1 VAIYLAEEEEIRLL
15 ALELEEEAERQSTKE
30 ADEQQALN
38 KRSERQSVKEEE
50 IEIEILSIS
59 QQPLTDIK
67 EINIIIE
74 GKEEI
79 EKEELIASNA
89 QEELEIV
96 ALGDEECFDE
106 EKNVV
111 EDIPERNLASEE
123 EITESAIEVAVASEK
138 LRREEES
145 VKSMAAFLEMQKKE
159 NNRSL
164 EILHGED
171 YHREKLIVE
180 ESEQLNETTRLTA
193 LALKQIERRDEEIQ
207 IQLKKEELDN
217 LLLEKEN
224 LEILK
229 KKNDEEKKIRSRKR
243 MEDKTKEDK
252 RLEKEEEKALA
263 AVGNIYAIYIH
274 MYIDLNVYIFIY
286 IHIYIYLYVCI

>member
-1 VAIYLAEEEEIRLL
+1 MAIYLAEEEEIRLL

-30 ADEQQALN
+30 ANEQQALN
-38 KRSERQSVKEEE
+38 LLIERQSVKEEE
-50 IEIEILSIS
+50 IEIETLSIS
-59 QQPLTDIK
+59 KQPSTDVE

-89 QEELEIV
+89 QEELGIV
-96 ALGDEECFDE
+96 TLADVEYFDE
-106 EKNVV
+106 EKIIVK
-111 EDIPERNLASEE
+111 DIPEMNLASEE
-123 EITESAIEVAVASEK
+123 EITESTIEVAVASEK
-138 LRREEES
+138 LRQDEES
-145 VKSMAAFLEMQKKE
+145 VNSMTAFLETQKKE

-171 YHREKLIVE
+171 YHRKKLIFE
-180 ESEQLNETTRLTA
+180 ENEQLNETTRLTA
-193 LALKQIERRDEEIQ
+193 LALKQIERRDEEIL
-207 IQLKKEELDN
+207 IQLKKKELD
-217 LLLEKEN
+217 LLLVEKEN

-263 AVGNIYAIYIH
+263 AVGNIHAKYKYVH
-274 MYIDLNVYIFIY
+274 EFKLLCFKVYK
-286 IHIYIYLYVCI
+286 HI